1 MDRRPLT
8 TSAVMHST
16 IKDEVHISLIH
27 DGIVV
32 NVVLFIS
39 MGIED
44 CNLEIPHAGH
54 RIENDLITPELFVQ
68 QCLAVAF
75 VCERTSKRCCLL
87 KPIVGLESH
96 MLIEPHPLLVLHQ
109 PHNHLLVKV
118 SSWIV
123 GMVLVISS
131 THSQGSLYG
140 QKHTV
145 AIPINLKIKTR
156 NIGENIPIG
165 DHQGD

>member
-1 MDRRPLT
+1 MALWLN
-8 TSAVMHST
+8 AVF
-16 IKDEVHISLIH
+16 
-27 DGIVV
+27 
-32 NVVLFIS
+32 FIS

-54 RIENDLITPELFVQ
+54 HIENDLITPELFVQ
-68 QCLAVAF
+68 QCPAVAF
-75 VCERTSKRCCLL
+75 IGERTSKRRCGLL

-96 MLIEPHPLLVLHQ
+96 MLIEPHPLLVLYQ

-118 SSWIV
+118 SSRIV

-131 THSQGSLYG
+131 MHSQGSLYG

-145 AIPINLKIKTR
+145 AIPVNLKIKTR
-156 NIGENIPIG
+156 NISENIPIG
-165 DHQGD
+165 DCQGD

>member
-1 MDRRPLT
+1 MDRQPLT

-16 IKDEVHISLIH
+16 IKDKVHISLIH
-27 DGIVV
+27 DGIMANAVF
-32 NVVLFIS
+32 FIS

-54 RIENDLITPELFVQ
+54 CIENDLITPELFVQ
-68 QCLAVAF
+68 QCPAVAY
-75 VCERTSKRCCLL
+75 VGERTSKRRCGLL

-96 MLIEPHPLLVLHQ
+96 MLIEPHPLSGLHQ
-109 PHNHLLVKV
+109 PHNHLSVRV

-131 THSQGSLYG
+131 MHSQGPRYG
-140 QKHTV
+140 
-145 AIPINLKIKTR
+145 
-156 NIGENIPIG
+156 
-165 DHQGD
+165 